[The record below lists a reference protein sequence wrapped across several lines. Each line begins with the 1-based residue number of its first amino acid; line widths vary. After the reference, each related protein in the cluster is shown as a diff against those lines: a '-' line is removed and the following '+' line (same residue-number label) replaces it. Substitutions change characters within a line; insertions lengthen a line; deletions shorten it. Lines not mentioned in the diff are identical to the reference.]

1 MQAQLRMIFES
12 GSSQYNHGTE
22 TENNTFAHYYVAEMD
37 TSTPPE
43 PTGNIDYNASPSHL
57 GGQTDNNGVVT
68 NWGPGWDNWTV
79 NGDLT
84 LKTRS

>member
-1 MQAQLRMIFES
+1 
-12 GSSQYNHGTE
+12 
-22 TENNTFAHYYVAEMD
+22 MD

-68 NWGPGWDNWTV
+68 NWGPGWDNLGQSM
-79 NGDLT
+79 GDFDFEDAVLNDESYKAVESVDD
-84 LKTRS
+84 LPPDFASAAYS